1 MECKESKEWE
11 FVDDLLDWAIYK
23 ELNTYHFIKFASE
36 TKDGYKFKTQ
46 SNGRD
51 FYKSPEDMFKDEY
64 IDNDL
69 KAVDDAICDYYG
81 IEKNK
86 QNKPEE

>member
-1 MECKESKEWE
+1 MKVQRLSRNGVHIKQCGSGEPIINDS
-11 FVDDLLDWAIYK
+11 DDIVQTAWKHAEVLK
-23 ELNTYHFIKFASE
+23 ELAS
-36 TKDGYKFKTQ
+36 KLRYLL
-46 SNGRD
+46 NVL
-51 FYKSPEDMFKDEY
+51 MFSDEY

-69 KAVDDAICDYYG
+69 RAVDDAICDYYG

>member
-1 MECKESKEWE
+1 
-11 FVDDLLDWAIYK
+11 
-23 ELNTYHFIKFASE
+23 
-36 TKDGYKFKTQ
+36 
-46 SNGRD
+46 
-51 FYKSPEDMFKDEY
+51 MFSDEY

-69 KAVDDAICDYYG
+69 RAVDDAICDYYG

>member
-1 MECKESKEWE
+1 MKVQRLSRNGVHIKQCGSGEPIRNDS
-11 FVDDLLDWAIYK
+11 DDIVQTAWKHAEVYKRTGSIQRILLNV
-23 ELNTYHFIKFASE
+23 L
-36 TKDGYKFKTQ
+36 
-46 SNGRD
+46 
-51 FYKSPEDMFKDEY
+51 MFSDEY